1 MSNTEQTPL
10 SPDLSAM
17 ISRVLANPQLLS
29 TVASALR
36 SAQSPQEAP
45 AEAPPE
51 DSTPSSPSEQ
61 TAPQDALP
69 AMLAGIAPLL
79 SALPH
84 DGKNTAAASDPR
96 SALLCALKPYLCAS
110 RCEAIDYM
118 LRLGQ
123 LSSVLKHLQ

>member
-1 MSNTEQTPL
+1 MSNTEQTPQ

-17 ISRVLANPQLLS
+17 INRVLANPQLLS

-36 SAQSPQEAP
+36 SAPSPQEPP
-45 AEAPPE
+45 AEASTEGSTPPSPPE
-51 DSTPSSPSEQ
+51 Q
-61 TAPQDALP
+61 GAPQDTLP

-84 DGKNTAAASDPR
+84 EEKNTADASDPR